1 MIQCQLCDFSNP
13 DSILSHVR
21 VTHGLSSKEYK
32 TKFPNSSLR
41 KSWMQNNEIALS
53 EFREVGHANKERRK
67 GKTGHHKLNAGQWS
81 KNYEQC
87 IICSK
92 TDSKHMGHGIC
103 KKCISAKQQLQKTY
117 LKNESL
123 CNFGIEGEDFVICK
137 ECGKP
142 FECLM
147 TNGHLKLHNITEQ
160 EYQEKYGK
168 NSTRPINLIN
178 RTGNS
183 ISIGRHKLMEKRG
196 YLNSQTMRDNKRIE
210 MIRSMS
216 IAKSSK
222 TSSIEYAVEKWLSEH
237 NFNIQF
243 YDNPQDIKSDQPIAY
258 RQFPFIGKYV
268 VDFAIPSQKIIIEVL
283 GTFWHGWS
291 FISGQTSFDCLSEAA
306 RKNVCTDKIRFV
318 DIIESGWT
326 YVELWEHDIHSG
338 KTDSILSSKISY
350 SDVSYENGKNILK
363 LVSAKPIANTPR
375 KLYNL
380 RWYAHQNNITL
391 LPGLSVTEK
400 ELEILTP
407 LVLASENERAV
418 PYAVIS
424 EYYDKIYEM
433 GFPYYQLSQEAMLS
447 KWAALK
453 NNNVTQRTDG
463 NYLWDGF
470 GTDLASVFHPHL
482 FECKK
487 KGKLT
492 PLELFND
499 RGLLEEA
506 IYKVLCLYGFANSS
520 KIREIC
526 RNDSKSSRVNNF
538 PPKVAITVARLLL
551 KENVC
556 KSKVLDPCAGF
567 GGRLLGFSAVGVQSY
582 TGIDLSKKT
591 CDCLEKESKFLKA
604 CGTQSQINII
614 NGNCIDEMQK
624 MVDAKESFDL
634 IMTSPPFKDKEE
646 YVGVP
651 FYTDMYKW
659 TNEFVKPFLEKSFLL
674 LNTGGFLAL
683 YVGRT
688 EKDIDSL
695 PRIIDS
701 ITESVGFVKC
711 DPINFLSAVGENNRN
726 KSNTRTTF
734 IGVWKKDSTTKQ

>member
-1 MIQCQLCDFSNP
+1 MDSLQCMLCSFS
-13 DSILSHVR
+13 DEKSILSHIRNTHSISAKDYRNQFPNAKTR
-21 VTHGLSSKEYK
+21 VSWMDSDDQSKENFK
-32 TKFPNSSLR
+32 KIGRTDKIRVGPN
-41 KSWMQNNEIALS
+41 
-53 EFREVGHANKERRK
+53 
-67 GKTGHHKLNAGQWS
+67 KLKDGQWS
-81 KNYEQC
+81 KNYERC
-87 IICSK
+87 VICLK

-103 KKCISAKQQLQKTY
+103 KKCLSAKQQLQKTN
-117 LKNESL
+117 LKNKHICSS
-123 CNFGIEGEDFVICK
+123 GVEGEDFVICK
-137 ECGKP
+137 ECGNP

-147 TNGHLKLHNITEQ
+147 TSGHLKLHNITEQ
-160 EYQEKYGK
+160 EYQEKHGK
-168 NSTRPINLIN
+168 NSTRPTNLIN

-183 ISIGRHKLMEKRG
+183 ISIGRHKLMKERG

-210 MIRSMS
+210 MIKSMS
-216 IAKSSK
+216 VAKSSK

-326 YVELWEHDIHSG
+326 YVELWEHDINAG
-338 KTDSILSSKISY
+338 KTDSILSPKISH
-350 SDVSYENGKNILK
+350 SDIDYKNSQNILK

-407 LVLASENERAV
+407 LVLASGDERAI
-418 PYAVIS
+418 PYSVIS
-424 EYYDKIYEM
+424 EYFDKIHEI
-433 GFPYYQLSQEAMLS
+433 GFPYYQLSPESMLT
-447 KWAALK
+447 KWLALK

-463 NYLWDGF
+463 HYLWDGF

-487 KGKLT
+487 RGKLT
-492 PLELFND
+492 PLELFNN
-499 RGLLEEA
+499 RELLEEA

-526 RNDSKSSRVNNF
+526 RNDYKSSRVNNF

-551 KENVC
+551 KDNIRN
-556 KSKVLDPCAGF
+556 SRVLDPCAGF
-567 GGRLLGFSAVGVQSY
+567 GGRLLGFSAAGVKSY
-582 TGIDLSKKT
+582 TGIDLSRKT
-591 CDCLEKESKFLKA
+591 FDGLQKETEFLKS
-604 CGTQSQINII
+604 CGSSSEITLI
-614 NGNCIDEMQK
+614 NGDCICEMTNMIEAGEK
-624 MVDAKESFDL
+624 FDL

-651 FYTDMYKW
+651 FYTNMKKW
-659 TNEFVKPFLEKSFLL
+659 TDEFVEPFLAKTFMLVED
-674 LNTGGFLAL
+674 GGFLAL
-683 YVGRT
+683 YLGRT
-688 EKDIDSL
+688 EKDLEQL
-695 PRIIDS
+695 PKVVDS
-701 ITESVGFVKC
+701 IAESLGFIKC
-711 DPINFLSAVGENNRN
+711 EPINFLTAVGESIRN
-726 KSNTRTTF
+726 KQNTRTTF
-734 IGVWKKDSTTKQ
+734 VGVWKKDSP